1 MQKQLTVQFRKKK
14 NVFFFGGVCVCDD
27 SGSCP
32 FFFANT
38 HSRNAEKKMGGGKEG
53 AFFVVGAVFSFVI
66 IEDEVKVGGQLR
78 KGSKEDAHLREAAVQ
93 DHLSSFSSSLSV
105 FDP

>member
-1 MQKQLTVQFRKKK
+1 MLFWLLVQF
-14 NVFFFGGVCVCDD
+14 FFF
-27 SGSCP
+27 
-32 FFFANT
+32 
-38 HSRNAEKKMGGGKEG
+38 
-53 AFFVVGAVFSFVI
+53 FVI

-78 KGSKEDAHLREAAVQ
+78 KGSKEGAHLREAAVQ

>member
-1 MQKQLTVQFRKKK
+1 
-14 NVFFFGGVCVCDD
+14 
-27 SGSCP
+27 
-32 FFFANT
+32 
-38 HSRNAEKKMGGGKEG
+38 MGGGKEG
-53 AFFVVGAVFSFVI
+53 AFLVVGAVFFFVI

-78 KGSKEDAHLREAAVQ
+78 KGSKEGAHLREAAVQ

>member
-1 MQKQLTVQFRKKK
+1 
-14 NVFFFGGVCVCDD
+14 
-27 SGSCP
+27 
-32 FFFANT
+32 
-38 HSRNAEKKMGGGKEG
+38 MGGGKEG
-53 AFFVVGAVFSFVI
+53 AFLVVGAVFFFFVI

-78 KGSKEDAHLREAAVQ
+78 KGSKEGAHLREAAVQ